1 MNEFEQS
8 VYNTWLATNRQQKN
22 MPYKLRKDFSK
33 LDDES
38 KNYVKNISS
47 KLLRLKIPINEF
59 FVAPFKF
66 WDDTSY
72 MPLQFYTSQK
82 AVIAWKKTFANH

>member
-1 MNEFEQS
+1 MNKFEQS

-59 FVAPFKF
+59 FVAPLIALLDFC
-66 WDDTSY
+66 T
-72 MPLQFYTSQK
+72 PLHRRASMYP
-82 AVIAWKKTFANH
+82 